1 MHVELFVESGAV
13 IRLSAPTLCFS
24 VVHGTPV
31 DLRLMA
37 LSVVVLPSSDG
48 EVVVPWK
55 RHISF

>member
-1 MHVELFVESGAV
+1 MLVA
-13 IRLSAPTLCFS
+13 RAR
-24 VVHGTPV
+24 TPV

-37 LSVVVLPSSDG
+37 PSVVVLPSYDG